1 MKEKKDQ
8 NQNGIHRFFD
18 IHPPVFWP
26 ASILLVLFIAITLA
40 VGEPMKSVFSVI
52 QEAVSNNF
60 GWFLILAVNFYLI
73 IMFYIAFSKYGAIK
87 LGGKNAVPEFSRTSW
102 FAMLFS
108 AGMGIGILFWSVAEP
123 IYHFTAPPLAGT
135 EGTEAAKAAMQTTF
149 LHWGLHPWAIYALV
163 GMSLAFFSF
172 NREKPLAIRSIF
184 YPLLGD
190 RIYGPLGDAIDVMA
204 VLSTMFGLATSL
216 GLGVQQV
223 NAGLNHLFAMP
234 ENVYIQMLLIG
245 IITAAAALSV
255 ASGLDQGVKRL
266 SELNMNLGAVL
277 LTFVLIAG
285 PTLFILDTYVQN
297 TGAYLNDFFEISF
310 WTEGY
315 SRSDWQN
322 TWTIF
327 YWSWWISWSPFVGMF
342 IARISR
348 GRTLREFVLSVLIVP
363 SQLTFLWL
371 TAFGG
376 SAIFLEIN
384 RPGGIADAVKQNI
397 AISIFELLQNFPLAA
412 AANVAAVLLVVSFFV
427 TSSDS
432 GSLVVDTFTS
442 GGKLISPVTQ
452 RIFWASLQG
461 AVAAVL
467 LFGGGLEALQ
477 TASITTGL
485 PFSLVLVLMGL
496 SLKKGLEKEYETEQ
510 IRAKAVERE
519 SYHELIQELIDKKTA
534 GTPKTDPGRQQEE
547 GGDKNPGSQTERQ

>member
-1 MKEKKDQ
+1 MNEGKIR
-8 NQNGIHRFFD
+8 NQTGIKRFFD

-26 ASILLVLFIAITLA
+26 ATMLLALFIAVTLV
-40 VGEPMKSVFSVI
+40 VGKPMESVFSAI
-52 QEAVSNNF
+52 QESISNNF
-60 GWFLILAVNFYLI
+60 GWFLIISVNFYLVV
-73 IMFYIAFSKYGAIK
+73 MLFIAFSKYGSIK
-87 LGGKNAVPEFSRTSW
+87 LGGRNAVPEFSRTSW

-123 IYHFTAPPLAGT
+123 IYHFSDSPFAGSDTA
-135 EGTEAAKAAMQTTF
+135 EAAKEAMLTTF

-163 GMSLAFFSF
+163 GMSLAFFAF
-172 NREKPLAIRSIF
+172 NRDKPLAIRSVF

-190 RIYGPLGDAIDVMA
+190 RVYGPWGDTIDVVA

-223 NAGLNHLFAMP
+223 NAGLGHLFGMP
-234 ENVYIQMLLIG
+234 ENVYIQILLIVA
-245 IITAAAALSV
+245 ITAAAGLSV
-255 ASGLDQGVKRL
+255 ASGLDQGVKKL
-266 SELNMNLGAVL
+266 SEINMNLGAVL
-277 LTFVLIAG
+277 LAFVLIAG

-297 TGAYLNDFFEISF
+297 TGSYLNDFFRISS

-315 SRSDWQN
+315 SNGNWQN
-322 TWTIF
+322 SWTIF

-363 SQLTFLWL
+363 SLLTFFWL
-371 TAFGG
+371 TTFGG
-376 SAIFLEIN
+376 SAIFLELN
-384 RPGGIADAVKQNI
+384 QLGEVADAAKENV
-397 AISIFELLQNFPLAA
+397 AISIFALLENFPLAVVSNIA
-412 AANVAAVLLVVSFFV
+412 AILLVASFFI

-442 GGKLISPVTQ
+442 GGKLASPVTQ
-452 RIFWASLQG
+452 RIFWAATQG

-477 TASITTGL
+477 TASITMGL
-485 PFSLVLVLMGL
+485 PFSVVLILMGW
-496 SLKKGLEKEYETEQ
+496 SLKKGLEKEYEAEQ
-510 IRAKAVERE
+510 MRVRTIERE
-519 SYHELIQELIDKKTA
+519 SYNQLIQDLIDKKTGKTA
-534 GTPKTDPGRQQEE
+534 G
-547 GGDKNPGSQTERQ
+547 GGKNPEDGTEKK

>member
-1 MKEKKDQ
+1 MNEGKIR
-8 NQNGIHRFFD
+8 NQTGIKRFFD

-26 ASILLVLFIAITLA
+26 ATMLLALFIAVTLV
-40 VGEPMKSVFSVI
+40 VGKPMESVFSAI
-52 QEAVSNNF
+52 QESISNNF
-60 GWFLILAVNFYLI
+60 GWFLIISVNFYLVV
-73 IMFYIAFSKYGAIK
+73 MLFIAFSKYGSIK
-87 LGGKNAVPEFSRTSW
+87 LGGRNAVPEFSRTSW

-123 IYHFTAPPLAGT
+123 IYHFSDSPFAGSDTA
-135 EGTEAAKAAMQTTF
+135 EAAKEAMLTTF

-163 GMSLAFFSF
+163 GMSLAFFAF
-172 NREKPLAIRSIF
+172 NRDKPLAIRSVF

-190 RIYGPLGDAIDVMA
+190 RVYGPWGDTIDVVA

-223 NAGLNHLFAMP
+223 NAGLGHLFGMP
-234 ENVYIQMLLIG
+234 ENVYIQILLIVA
-245 IITAAAALSV
+245 ITAAAGLSV

-266 SELNMNLGAVL
+266 SEINMNLGAVL
-277 LTFVLIAG
+277 LAFVLIAG

-297 TGAYLNDFFEISF
+297 TGSYLNDFFRISS

-315 SRSDWQN
+315 SNGNWQN
-322 TWTIF
+322 SWTIF

-363 SQLTFLWL
+363 SLLTFFWL
-371 TAFGG
+371 TTFGG
-376 SAIFLEIN
+376 SAIFLELN
-384 RPGGIADAVKQNI
+384 QLGEVTDAAKENV
-397 AISIFELLQNFPLAA
+397 AISIFALLENFPLAVVANIA
-412 AANVAAVLLVVSFFV
+412 AILLVASFFI

-442 GGKLISPVTQ
+442 GGKLASPVTQ
-452 RIFWASLQG
+452 RIFWAATQG

-477 TASITTGL
+477 TASITMGL
-485 PFSLVLVLMGL
+485 PFSVVLILMGW
-496 SLKKGLEKEYETEQ
+496 SLKKGLEKEYEAEQ
-510 IRAKAVERE
+510 MRVRTIERE
-519 SYHELIQELIDKKTA
+519 SYNQLIQELIDKKTGKTA
-534 GTPKTDPGRQQEE
+534 G
-547 GGDKNPGSQTERQ
+547 GGKNPEDGTEKK

>member
-1 MKEKKDQ
+1 MKQRKSHTHK
-8 NQNGIHRFFD
+8 GIKRFFD

-26 ASILLVLFIAITLA
+26 ATILLALLIAVTLV
-40 VGEPMKSVFSVI
+40 VGRPMETVFSVI
-52 QEAVSNNF
+52 QEGISNNF
-60 GWFLILAVNFYLI
+60 GWFFIISVNFYLV
-73 IMFYIAFSKYGAIK
+73 IMLFIAFSKYGSIK

-123 IYHFTAPPLAGT
+123 IYHFSDSPFAASDTA
-135 EGTEAAKAAMQTTF
+135 EAAKEAMRTTF

-163 GMSLAFFSF
+163 GMSLAFFAF
-172 NREKPLAIRSIF
+172 NRDKPLAIRSVF

-190 RIYGPLGDAIDVMA
+190 RVYGPWGDTIDVVA

-223 NAGLNHLFAMP
+223 NAGLNHLFGMP
-234 ENVYIQMLLIG
+234 ENVYIQTLLIG
-245 IITAAAALSV
+245 VITAAASLSV
-255 ASGLDQGVKRL
+255 ASGLDQGVKKL

-277 LTFVLIAG
+277 LAFVLVVG

-297 TGAYLNDFFEISF
+297 TGSYLNDFFRISF

-315 SRSDWQN
+315 SDGDWQN
-322 TWTIF
+322 SWTIF

-363 SQLTFLWL
+363 SLLTFLWL

-376 SAIFLEIN
+376 SAIFLELN
-384 RPGGIADAVKQNI
+384 QVGSVAEAAKENI
-397 AISIFELLQNFPLAA
+397 AISIFALLENFPVAT
-412 AANVAAVLLVVSFFV
+412 AANIAAILLVASFFI

-442 GGKLISPVTQ
+442 GGKLASPVTQ
-452 RIFWASLQG
+452 RIFWAVTQG

-467 LFGGGLEALQ
+467 LFGGGLNALQ

-485 PFSLVLVLMGL
+485 PFSVVLILMGW
-496 SLKKGLEKEYETEQ
+496 SLKKGLEKEYEAEQ
-510 IRAKAVERE
+510 MKVRTIERE
-519 SYHELIQELIDKKTA
+519 SYNQLIQDLIDRKTGKA
-534 GTPKTDPGRQQEE
+534 AQ
-547 GGDKNPGSQTERQ
+547 GGKNPEDGTEKK